1 MVVATEVISVIADWL
16 RNGDPIKSSGR
27 FVIKHD
33 GLLINNVQESDD
45 GVYTCRAAVIQ
56 TGELM
61 ERNIQ
66 LDVQLKPEITSLGSE
81 YEAIEGQEFSV
92 KCSGKGK
99 PAPEFKWINQDQ
111 KNMAL
116 MDRFSVVG
124 HNGQM
129 SVTRIEELD
138 RGVYTCIAK
147 NSAGFA
153 EQKMSLN
160 VVSRI
165 QNSNKWNF
173 LKIIFIP
180 NEFPRLLNRRFMK

>member
-1 MVVATEVISVIADWL
+1 M
-16 RNGDPIKSSGR
+16 
-27 FVIKHD
+27 
-33 GLLINNVQESDD
+33 LINNVQEADD

-92 KCSGKGK
+92 KCSGRGK

-129 SVTRIEELD
+129 SVTRIEEYD

-160 VVSRI
+160 VVGRR
-165 QNSNKWNF
+165 QNST
-173 LKIIFIP
+173 
-180 NEFPRLLNRRFMK
+180 NEILA